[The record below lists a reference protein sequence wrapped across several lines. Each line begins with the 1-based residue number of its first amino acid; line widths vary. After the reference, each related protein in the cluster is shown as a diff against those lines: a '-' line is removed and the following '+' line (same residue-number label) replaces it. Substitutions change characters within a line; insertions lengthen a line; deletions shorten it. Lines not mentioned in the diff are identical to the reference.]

1 MFRCLLIQC
10 LKFKRSPFCSNTFE
24 FCFWILLHPHLR
36 LHQLELHEIFKIF
49 TKVYVP
55 FSLRLQTLASQDVIL
70 VDNLISYVTKGLYRI
85 ILQFS
90 TTSFYCE
97 HFHKFD
103 FEKIYPDLMF
113 QRGDRKLSSN
123 SKFKHHRVLYVNIYT
138 LLNRAIHYI
147 GVGGGRP
154 EGGGIWAF

>member
-1 MFRCLLIQC
+1 MFLNIASPPSQIAPVRTSWNIQM
-10 LKFKRSPFCSNTFE
+10 
-24 FCFWILLHPHLR
+24 
-36 LHQLELHEIFKIF
+36 F

>member
-1 MFRCLLIQC
+1 MFLNID
-10 LKFKRSPFCSNTFE
+10 S
-24 FCFWILLHPHLR
+24 PHLR
-36 LHQLELHEIFKIF
+36 LHQLELHEIFKMF

>member
-1 MFRCLLIQC
+1 MKNSKCSQKFVFRSL
-10 LKFKRSPFCSNTFE
+10 F
-24 FCFWILLHPHLR
+24 
-36 LHQLELHEIFKIF
+36 
-49 TKVYVP
+49 VY
-55 FSLRLQTLASQDVIL
+55 QTLASQDVIL
-70 VDNLISYVTKGLYRI
+70 VDNLISYVTKRNKRLIYSI
-85 ILQFS
+85 LLQF

-103 FEKIYPDLMF
+103 FEKKYLDLMF